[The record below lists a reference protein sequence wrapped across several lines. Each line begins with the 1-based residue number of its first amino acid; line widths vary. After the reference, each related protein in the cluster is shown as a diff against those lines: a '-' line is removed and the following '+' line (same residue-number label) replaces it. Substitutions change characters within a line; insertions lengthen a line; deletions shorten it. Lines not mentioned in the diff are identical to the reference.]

1 VKSGS
6 ESSDDAQVN
15 PFEELAAAVYE
26 DVAVTEVIRPSA
38 VLPESAARGVLVELA
53 MRDVRSDGVWASSPT
68 LWQRYDRP
76 WDAGD
81 EPGTAQLIGSLHVA
95 YGTPTRYAITVYR
108 ATITTVGA
116 SFGWSVEALCDEA
129 LGYGGYTLADCPRAD
144 LAPPPKPFRM

>member
-1 VKSGS
+1 
-6 ESSDDAQVN
+6 VN

-38 VLPESAARGVLVELA
+38 VLPETAARAVLVELA
-53 MRDVRSDGVWASSPT
+53 MRDVRQEGHWSSSPT

-76 WDAGD
+76 WDGFD
-81 EPGTAQLIGSLHVA
+81 EPGGSQLLGSLHVT
-95 YGTPTRYAITVYR
+95 YGTPTKYAITVYR
-108 ATITTVGA
+108 VTVTKIGA
-116 SFGWSVEALCDEA
+116 VHGFTVESLCDEA